1 MTFISP
7 GKISQGADKKKT
19 ENYYFEFPY
28 TVPCTMSAVTTQS
41 DRQNCHQTMEECGAS
56 VIKED
61 KQERRQDCS
70 HCKQGEGEDKTGSLS
85 PSFQGEVQ
93 LTREFA
99 QLEGMSSL
107 LGIGHL
113 KDHPVNHL
121 KTLILQNHFTVK
133 QRKMRT
139 IDLEHL

>member
-1 MTFISP
+1 
-7 GKISQGADKKKT
+7 
-19 ENYYFEFPY
+19 
-28 TVPCTMSAVTTQS
+28 MSAVTTES

-70 HCKQGEGEDKTGSLS
+70 HRKQGEGEDKTGSLS

-113 KDHPVNHL
+113 TDHPVNHL

-133 QRKMRT
+133 QERMRT
-139 IDLEHL
+139 MDLEAL